1 MEAFSHVVES
11 HFEGIILF
19 VLTLNL
25 LGLIPADIRDH
36 EGTSSRR
43 AVNTGCHHGK
53 ATRVIEATILAHAS
67 ANLVDCRKGRQ

>member
-43 AVNTGCHHGK
+43 AVNTQD
-53 ATRVIEATILAHAS
+53 VIME
-67 ANLVDCRKGRQ
+67 RQQE